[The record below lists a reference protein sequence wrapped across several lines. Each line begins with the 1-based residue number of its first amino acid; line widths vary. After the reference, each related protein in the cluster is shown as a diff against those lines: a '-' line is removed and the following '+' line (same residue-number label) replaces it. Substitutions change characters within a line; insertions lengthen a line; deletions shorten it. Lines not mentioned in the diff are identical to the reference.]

1 MAWYIVFHGRKHG
14 VYESWGVYCEYVVDF
29 SGAALQSYLTR
40 MEAKEAYEAFL
51 EHIVKKENM
60 SLTSGVKKIG
70 RY

>member
-1 MAWYIVFHGRKHG
+1 MIG
-14 VYESWGVYCEYVVDF
+14 SLSEYVVDF

-60 SLTSGVKKIG
+60 SLTSGVDKIEW
-70 RY
+70 YQL